1 MSSPFRYFRKH
12 TKAFM
17 AVAAVMCMFL
27 FVFASGT
34 GGGGGS
40 QDNQRQAS
48 AVVATWDGGRINE
61 GELATLVQQRLI
73 TDEFLRMVFAQG
85 GGQTGYDLP
94 INIPALF
101 LASRDSAQ
109 LDLTAVENELF
120 SSLATDAGMS
130 ISSEMIN
137 RYISEIGL
145 RRVDSDDVLGI
156 LANLGDGNVQAN
168 EAIVF
173 STLRKL
179 LLAYFYSQSYADAGF
194 VVLPEQR
201 WEDWRRVNERISLQV
216 ATLPVESFL
225 DKVPEPT
232 DAQLT
237 ALFEQHR
244 DAIPNRFASVGGRE
258 LPMADPGFAE
268 PRRVQLQYLVGS
280 VAERTEQLLA
290 TVTEEEIADYYERNK
305 RLEYVKE
312 DDPLSGLDFD
322 NDEPFDP
329 TAEPGAETPTDE
341 PAAGEEPAADERLS
355 DELGDPAAGEES
367 AEPTD
372 ELNPETPTESGDAAE
387 APAGEAPVEEPASE
401 ATVDEAGEPA
411 QPADD
416 AASSGD
422 DEPAAEGEAA
432 PGEADQSSLTSRRS
446 PFRLTALQ
454 VQADAPTEG
463 DAAAAQ
469 GEGSE
474 DASDTAADAAVAE
487 EASDDAEE
495 AVTDELSPEGAA
507 EDDAAGTEKPAD
519 GAGATADAE
528 EEDKPVEYIP
538 LDEVKDEIRRAIARE
553 KAVDELRQKIGEAA
567 AKLQTE
573 YNQYG
578 RKLIEA
584 RELEQKEPEVPARLK
599 DLSWLAEES
608 GLKLQTTEPLTDREL
623 FETAV
628 GKAVDE
634 QSNRISVTQA
644 TFLTLELHEP
654 YLAKELEG
662 DWYLVTKVADTP
674 RRVPE
679 FSEVRD
685 QVAAAWKRIEAA
697 KLAQKQAEDL
707 AKEVGTAAE
716 SFDEFFKAKG
726 FETIPQTA
734 MFSWRTFPL
743 GPGMGAPAELSDVP
757 ELKNIGPEF
766 MEAAFRLDGTA
777 TKAVMNYDRSA
788 AYVIRLHS
796 RQYTTEELR
805 KLFLA
810 EDNTWPGRLDM
821 LQEHQAGFRQM
832 VNRRL
837 WEEFANFKF
846 DEEWEQRR
854 EERLAERN

>member
-34 GGGGGS
+34 GGGGGGS
-40 QDNQRQAS
+40 QDNQRRAS
-48 AVVATWDGGRINE
+48 AVVATWDGGRITE
-61 GELATLVQQRLI
+61 GELAQLVQQRLI

-173 STLRKL
+173 TTLRKL

-244 DAIPNRFASVGGRE
+244 DAVPHRFASVGGRE

-290 TVTEEEIADYYERNK
+290 TVTDEEIADYYERNK

-329 TAEPGAETPTDE
+329 TAEPGAETPAEE
-341 PAAGEEPAADERLS
+341 PAASEEPAADEPMS
-355 DELGDPAAGEES
+355 DELGDPGAGEET

-372 ELNPETPTESGDAAE
+372 ELNPETPAEGGDAAE
-387 APAGEAPVEEPASE
+387 DPAGEAPAEEP
-401 ATVDEAGEPA
+401 TG
-411 QPADD
+411 
-416 AASSGD
+416 
-422 DEPAAEGEAA
+422 DEPGD
-432 PGEADQSSLTSRRS
+432 ADQSSLAPRRS
-446 PFRLTALQ
+446 PFRLAALQ
-454 VQADAPTEG
+454 VQADAPAEG
-463 DAAAAQ
+463 DVAAPQ
-469 GEGSE
+469 GDGSE
-474 DASDTAADAAVAE
+474 DASDTAAADAAEEEEEE
-487 EASDDAEE
+487 EAKPA
-495 AVTDELSPEGAA
+495 
-507 EDDAAGTEKPAD
+507 DDAA
-519 GAGATADAE
+519 ATAATE
-528 EEDKPVEYIP
+528 EEEQPVEYIP
-538 LDEVKDEIRRAIARE
+538 LDEVRDEIRGAIARE
-553 KAVDELRQKIGEAA
+553 KAVDELRQKVGEAA

-584 RELEQKEPEVPARLK
+584 RELDKKEPQVPARLK
-599 DLSWLAEES
+599 DLTWLAEES
-608 GLKLQTTEPLTDREL
+608 GLKLEKTEPLTDREL

-644 TFLTLELHEP
+644 TFLTLELYEP

-662 DWYLVTKVADTP
+662 DWYLVTKVVDTP

-679 FSEVRD
+679 FAAVRD

-726 FETIPQTA
+726 FETVPQTA

-757 ELKNIGPEF
+757 ELKNVGPEF
-766 MEAAFRLDGTA
+766 MEAAFGLDGTA

-846 DEEWEQRR
+846 DEEWEKRR

>member
-40 QDNQRQAS
+40 QDNPRQSS
-48 AVVATWDGGRINE
+48 AVVATWDGGRITE
-61 GELATLVQQRLI
+61 GELAMLVQQRLI
-73 TDEFLRMVFAQG
+73 TDQFLRMVFAQG

-94 INIPALF
+94 MNIPALF
-101 LASRDSAQ
+101 LASRDSNQ
-109 LDLTAVENELF
+109 LDLTAVETELF
-120 SSLATDAGMS
+120 TSLATDAGMS
-130 ISSEMIN
+130 VSPEMIN

-145 RRVDSDDVLGI
+145 RRVDSNDVLGI

-216 ATLPVESFL
+216 ATLPVESYL
-225 DKVPEPT
+225 EKVPEPT
-232 DAQLT
+232 NVQLT
-237 ALFEQHR
+237 ALFEQYGE
-244 DAIPNRFASVGGRE
+244 AVPNRYASVGGRE
-258 LPMADPGFAE
+258 LPIAEPGFAE

-280 VAERTEQLLA
+280 VAERTEQLLDS
-290 TVTEEEIADYYERNK
+290 VTEEEIVDYYERNK
-305 RLEYVKE
+305 RLDYVKE

-329 TAEPGAETPTDE
+329 TIDLDEETPIDE
-341 PAAGEEPAADERLS
+341 PLS
-355 DELGDPAAGEES
+355 DELGDPAAGDEAAAPTDTLNS
-367 AEPTD
+367 DAPAEP
-372 ELNPETPTESGDAAE
+372 GDAAGDSAE
-387 APAGEAPVEEPASE
+387 AAPAAE
-401 ATVDEAGEPA
+401 TT
-411 QPADD
+411 DD
-416 AASSGD
+416 AAAADAAETVESTEDSTSATAD
-422 DEPAAEGEAA
+422 DPAAGEEGA
-432 PGEADQSSLTSRRS
+432 PGDADESSVAPRRS
-446 PFRLTALQ
+446 PFRLAALQ
-454 VQADAPTEG
+454 VESDSPADGDGESAVSEDNESAGATDAAENETPTE
-463 DAAAAQ
+463 DA
-469 GEGSE
+469 
-474 DASDTAADAAVAE
+474 TAADDAEAA
-487 EASDDAEE
+487 DNGEE
-495 AVTDELSPEGAA
+495 AVTDEPSPEGSAG
-507 EDDAAGTEKPAD
+507 DDVEGTEKPAD
-519 GAGATADAE
+519 DADATAAADE
-528 EEDKPVEYIP
+528 EETPIEYIP
-538 LDEVKDEIRRAIARE
+538 LDEVRDEIRRAIARE
-553 KAVDELRQKIGEAA
+553 KAVDELRQTISEAA
-567 AKLQTE
+567 ARLQTE

-584 RELEQKEPEVPARLK
+584 RELEKKEPEVPARLK
-599 DLSWLAEES
+599 DLTWLAEES
-608 GLKLQTTEPLTDREL
+608 GLKLEKTEPLTDREL

-634 QSNRISVTQA
+634 QSNRMSVTQA
-644 TFLTLELHEP
+644 AFLSLDLYEP
-654 YLAKELEG
+654 FLAKELEG
-662 DWYLVTKVADTP
+662 NWYLVAKVADTP

-697 KLAQKQAEDL
+697 KLAEKQAQEL
-707 AKEVGTAAE
+707 AKEAGTAAE
-716 SFDEFFKAKG
+716 SFDEFFKSKDY
-726 FETIPQTA
+726 ETIPQTA

-743 GPGMGAPAELSDVP
+743 GPGMGAPAELSEVP
-757 ELKNIGPEF
+757 ELKNVGPEF
-766 MEAAFRLDGTA
+766 MEAAFSLDGTT

-796 RQYTTEELR
+796 RQYTPEELR
-805 KLFLA
+805 TYFLK

-821 LQEHQAGFRQM
+821 LQEHQVGFRQM

-846 DEEWEQRR
+846 DEEWEKRR
-854 EERLAERN
+854 EQRLAERN